1 MGKPLVAGITGCSGS
16 GKTYILNKV
25 MEYFSKEEVC
35 LISQDNYY
43 IPRDQ
48 QPVDQNGI
56 KNFDTP
62 DSIDIEEY
70 AKDITKLI
78 DGKTVK
84 RQEYTYNNPDK
95 LPRTI
100 TLTPAPII
108 LAEGIFVFSFEKVS
122 RLLDLKIFIEAKDH
136 LRLERRITR
145 DNEERG
151 YDLDDVLY
159 RYRNHAIPSYKKYI
173 EPFRSVS
180 DIIIPNN
187 GQSGTAVEVLVA
199 YFKSKL

>member
-1 MGKPLVAGITGCSGS
+1 MSKPLVAGITGCSGS

-35 LISQDNYY
+35 MISQDNYY
-43 IPRDQ
+43 ITRDQ

-122 RLLDLKIFIEAKDH
+122 RLLDLKIFIEAKDQ

-145 DNEERG
+145 DSEERG

-159 RYRNHAIPSYKKYI
+159 RYRNHAIPSYEKYI
-173 EPFRSVS
+173 EPFRSSS

-187 GQSGTAVEVLVA
+187 NQSDIAIKILIA
-199 YFKSKL
+199 YLKSKL